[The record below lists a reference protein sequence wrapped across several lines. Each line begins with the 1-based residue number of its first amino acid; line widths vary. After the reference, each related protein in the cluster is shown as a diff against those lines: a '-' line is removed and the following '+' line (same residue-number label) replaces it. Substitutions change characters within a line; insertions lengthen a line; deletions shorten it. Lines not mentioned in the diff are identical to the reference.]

1 MEVLIAS
8 QAGFCFGV
16 TRALELAL
24 AAQEPPIYTL
34 GPLVHNPL
42 VINQLKERGI
52 HPVSSV
58 EEIQEGSLLIRTHG
72 VPPAV
77 IKEAQKKNLRVIDAT
92 CPLVKKIHGI
102 VRNLREEGYR
112 VAVIGHSRH
121 PEVQGILGY
130 SGEGSL
136 VIEKEEEAAVLPF
149 QKKLGIVVQTTELT
163 ENFQKIAI
171 RLLERAEECRIFN
184 TICFAT
190 QERQRAALELAM
202 VVDLMIIVGG
212 KNSSNTRKLLEISQ
226 EAGTATYLVESAEE
240 LDPGW
245 FSGKKK
251 IGLTGGASTPD
262 EAIHRVKR
270 MVESFGNTGLPGHP
284 GGK

>member
-1 MEVLIAS
+1 LEVFIAS

-24 AAQEPPIYTL
+24 AASETPIYTL

-42 VINQLKERGI
+42 VINKLKERGI
-52 HPVSSV
+52 HPVSTV
-58 EEIQEGSLLIRTHG
+58 EEIREGSLLIRTHG
-72 VPPAV
+72 VPPSV
-77 IKEAQKKNLRVIDAT
+77 IREAEKKNLRIIDAT

-102 VRNLREEGYR
+102 VSNLKNEGYR
-112 VAVIGHSRH
+112 VAVIGHSHH

-130 SGEGSL
+130 SGDDSL
-136 VIEKEEEAAVLPF
+136 VVQTEDEAAVLSP
-149 QKKLGIVVQTTELT
+149 QKKLGVVVQTTELT
-163 ENFQKIAI
+163 ENFHKIAL
-171 RLLERAEECRIFN
+171 RLLPRAEECRIFN

-190 QERQRAALELAM
+190 QERQRAALELAKE
-202 VVDLMIIVGG
+202 VDLMVIVGG

-226 EAGTATYLVESAEE
+226 EAGTDTYLVESAEE

-245 FSGKKK
+245 FSGKSK

-262 EAIHRVKR
+262 EAIQRVKR
-270 MVESFGNTGLPGHP
+270 TVESFGNTGLPGHS
-284 GGK
+284 GRK